1 VNSLDAS
8 QILQHVVELITLNQ
22 HRQRV
27 ADLDQKGSINSF
39 DASLVLQYSVELIDQ
54 LPTGTNFN
62 VATSQAK
69 AAVPENRVSWGEMSY
84 AEDGTIQIPLV
95 VEQTGNATSFDFTGT
110 LSSADYQAEVE
121 LTGIPDDWMVVKRT
135 GENGSIRLALA
146 GVSPLKAGTI
156 ATLLLEPVGAGIA
169 EPVTL
174 SGQGFVNAEAYM
186 LGEVRA
192 KELPEKFVL
201 ENNYRP
207 LDPKSSG

>member
-1 VNSLDAS
+1 
-8 QILQHVVELITLNQ
+8 
-22 HRQRV
+22 
-27 ADLDQKGSINSF
+27 
-39 DASLVLQYSVELIDQ
+39 
-54 LPTGTNFN
+54 
-62 VATSQAK
+62 
-69 AAVPENRVSWGEMSY
+69 
-84 AEDGTIQIPLV
+84 V

-135 GENGSIRLALA
+135 GEDGSIKLALA

-201 ENNYRP
+201 ENNYPNPFNPSTNIQYQLPAAAEVRIEIYNITGR
-207 LDPKSSG
+207 LIQKVVDKRQNAGTYTQRIDMSAFSSGIYIIRMRAKSDDQSFTKTSKMTLIK